1 MTDAST
7 AQSTFIRAGVFGSS
21 ALSHTLPFLILLF
34 IGLGLP
40 LFAGGYWGVIAQ
52 RACVYW
58 VLVSGLNLMVG
69 FAGQLAIGWVA
80 LLTLGAY
87 TTSVLSLGN
96 VLPPMPAAVAFS
108 A

>member
-40 LFAGGYWGVIAQ
+40 LFAGGYCGVLEQ
-52 RACVYW
+52 RAFVSW
-58 VLVSGLNLMVG
+58 LLVSGLNLMLG
-69 FAGQLAIGWVA
+69 FAGQLAIGWVGR
-80 LLTLGAY
+80 LPLGPY
-87 TTSVLSLGN
+87 TTSVLAAGSAR
-96 VLPPMPAAVAFS
+96 PPLNPY
-108 A
+108 